1 MTQVGASGATVGL
14 PFARPLYALV
24 KPAGARCNL
33 ACRYCYYLASDAAS
47 AGSGLMQPDLLAL
60 FTRQYLEV
68 QTQREVLFTWHG
80 GEPTLLPV
88 SFFEQ
93 ALALQHR
100 YAGWHVCDNA
110 LQTNGTLLTDDY
122 CRFLHDNHFLVGL
135 SLDGPQE
142 MHDAYRLSA
151 GGKPSWARVM
161 QAVELLERH
170 GVEWNAMAVVTDLT
184 VRQPLLFYDFFR
196 RLGVRYLQ
204 FTPNAEFGLGN
215 GLPGSIHAEE
225 WGLFLCAL
233 FDAWYSRDVGQ
244 IFIQLFESTL
254 ANYVGQ
260 PCGLCSMSPTCGDS
274 LVVEANGDVYSC
286 DHFAYGPY
294 LLGNL
299 RSRGLLSMVES
310 PQYAA
315 FRRLKTQ
322 LAPKCQSCPWLRL
335 CWGECPRTRQPHAD
349 GVSSLCAGYRRF
361 FQHVEPALRQLASEF
376 APTPP

>member
-24 KPAGARCNL
+24 KPVGARCNL

-47 AGSGLMQPDLLAL
+47 AGSELMQPDLLAL

-80 GEPTLLPV
+80 GEPTLLPI

-100 YAGWHVCDNA
+100 HAGWHVCDNA

-204 FTPNAEFGLGN
+204 FTPNAEGRLGN

-233 FDAWYSRDVGQ
+233 FDAWYPQDVGQ

-260 PCGLCSMSPTCGDS
+260 PCGMCSMSPTCGDS

-299 RSRGLLSMVES
+299 RSRSLLSMVES
-310 PQYAA
+310 PQHAA

-322 LAPKCQSCPWLRL
+322 LAPKCQSCLWLRL

-349 GVSSLCAGYRRF
+349 GVSSLCAGYCRF
-361 FQHVEPALRQLASEF
+361 FQHAEPALRQLVSEF
-376 APTPP
+376 SS